1 MSFDRHPRLMLVI
14 ATACVIVAWYGAMR
28 LLAFMGVS
36 QNLIIIIAPI
46 SSVVVA
52 MIFLFLGRKRLRG
65 PRDSDF
71 SPLLEL
77 ESPIMVTGGQAP
89 SPMIAAETPAAEP
102 EQSPMIA
109 AETPA
114 AEPEQSPMIAAE
126 TPAAEPEQSP
136 MIAAETPAAEPEQ
149 SPMIAAEMPAS
160 VQRVMNEI
168 EKRGEI
174 RCLVITA
181 PSHGILQDRL
191 NNWLSGS
198 YGRVVSSSM
207 AMNEKGF
214 FLTVFYEPSAVQ

>member
-1 MSFDRHPRLMLVI
+1 MSFDRHPRLMLVV
-14 ATACVIVAWYGAMR
+14 ATACVIVAWFGAMR
-28 LLAFMGVS
+28 LLAFMGFS
-36 QNLIIIIAPI
+36 QNFIIVIAPI

-52 MIFLFLGRKRLRG
+52 MIFLYLGRKKLRG
-65 PRDSDF
+65 PKDSDF

-89 SPMIAAETPAAEP
+89 SPMIAAEMPAAEP
-102 EQSPMIA
+102 E
-109 AETPA
+109 
-114 AEPEQSPMIAAE
+114 
-126 TPAAEPEQSP
+126 
-136 MIAAETPAAEPEQ
+136 
-149 SPMIAAEMPAS
+149 SPMIAAEMPAAQPEIPMIAAEIPAS

-168 EKRGEI
+168 EKRSEI

-181 PSHGILQDRL
+181 PSHGVLQDRL

-214 FLTVFYEPSAVQ
+214 FLTLFYEPSAVT

>member
-1 MSFDRHPRLMLVI
+1 MLVV

-65 PRDSDF
+65 PKDSDF

-126 TPAAEPEQSP
+126 
-136 MIAAETPAAEPEQ
+136 
-149 SPMIAAEMPAS
+149 MPAS

-168 EKRGEI
+168 EKRSEI

>member
-126 TPAAEPEQSP
+126 
-136 MIAAETPAAEPEQ
+136 I
-149 SPMIAAEMPAS
+149 PAS
-160 VQRVMNEI
+160 VERVMNEI
-168 EKRGEI
+168 EKRSEI

-181 PSHGILQDRL
+181 PSHGVLQDRL

-198 YGRVVSSSM
+198 YGRVVSTSM

-214 FLTVFYEPSAVQ
+214 FLTLFYEPSAVQ

>member
-1 MSFDRHPRLMLVI
+1 MSFDRHPRLMLVV
-14 ATACVIVAWYGAMR
+14 ATACVIVAWFGAMR

-65 PRDSDF
+65 PKDSDF

-89 SPMIAAETPAAEP
+89 
-102 EQSPMIA
+102 
-109 AETPA
+109 
-114 AEPEQSPMIAAE
+114 SPMIAAE

>member
-1 MSFDRHPRLMLVI
+1 
-14 ATACVIVAWYGAMR
+14 
-28 LLAFMGVS
+28 
-36 QNLIIIIAPI
+36 
-46 SSVVVA
+46 
-52 MIFLFLGRKRLRG
+52 
-65 PRDSDF
+65 
-71 SPLLEL
+71 
-77 ESPIMVTGGQAP
+77 
-89 SPMIAAETPAAEP
+89 
-102 EQSPMIA
+102 
-109 AETPA
+109 
-114 AEPEQSPMIAAE
+114 MIAAE

>member
-1 MSFDRHPRLMLVI
+1 MSFDRHPRLMLVV

-65 PRDSDF
+65 PKDSDF

-89 SPMIAAETPAAEP
+89 
-102 EQSPMIA
+102 
-109 AETPA
+109 
-114 AEPEQSPMIAAE
+114 
-126 TPAAEPEQSP
+126 SP

>member
-1 MSFDRHPRLMLVI
+1 MSFDRHPRLMLVV
-14 ATACVIVAWYGAMR
+14 ATACVIVAWFGAMR

-36 QNLIIIIAPI
+36 QNFIIIIAPI

-52 MIFLFLGRKRLRG
+52 MIFLYLGRKKLRG
-65 PRDSDF
+65 PKDSDF
-71 SPLLEL
+71 SPFLEL

-89 SPMIAAETPAAEP
+89 NPMIAAETPTPEP
-102 EQSPMIA
+102 EQNPMIA
-109 AETPA
+109 T
-114 AEPEQSPMIAAE
+114 
-126 TPAAEPEQSP
+126 
-136 MIAAETPAAEPEQ
+136 ETPAAEPEQ

-168 EKRGEI
+168 EKRSEI

-181 PSHGILQDRL
+181 PSHGVLQDRL

-198 YGRVVSSSM
+198 YGRVVSTSM

-214 FLTVFYEPSAVQ
+214 FLTLFYEPSAVQ

>member
-1 MSFDRHPRLMLVI
+1 MSFDRHPRLMLVV

-65 PRDSDF
+65 PKDSDF

-89 SPMIAAETPAAEP
+89 SPMIAAEMPAEP

-109 AETPA
+109 AEMP
-114 AEPEQSPMIAAE
+114 
-126 TPAAEPEQSP
+126 
-136 MIAAETPAAEPEQ
+136 AEPEQ

-168 EKRGEI
+168 EKRSEI

>member
-1 MSFDRHPRLMLVI
+1 MSFDRHPRLMLVV
-14 ATACVIVAWYGAMR
+14 ATACVIVAWFGAMR

-36 QNLIIIIAPI
+36 QNFIIVIAPI

-52 MIFLFLGRKRLRG
+52 MIFLYLGRKKLRG
-65 PRDSDF
+65 PKDSEF

-77 ESPIMVTGGQAP
+77 ESPIMATGGQAP
-89 SPMIAAETPAAEP
+89 SPMIAAEVPAAEP
-102 EQSPMIA
+102 E
-109 AETPA
+109 
-114 AEPEQSPMIAAE
+114 
-126 TPAAEPEQSP
+126 
-136 MIAAETPAAEPEQ
+136 

-168 EKRGEI
+168 EKSSEI

-181 PSHGILQDRL
+181 PSHGVLQDRL

-198 YGRVVSSSM
+198 YGRVVSTSM

-214 FLTVFYEPSAVQ
+214 FLTLFYEPSVAT

>member
-1 MSFDRHPRLMLVI
+1 MSFDRHPRLMLVV

-65 PRDSDF
+65 PKDSDF

-89 SPMIAAETPAAEP
+89 SPMIAADTPAAEP

-109 AETPA
+109 ADTPA
-114 AEPEQSPMIAAE
+114 AEPEQSPMIAAD
-126 TPAAEPEQSP
+126 TPAAEPEPSS
-136 MIAAETPAAEPEQ
+136 MIAADT
-149 SPMIAAEMPAS
+149 PAS
-160 VQRVMNEI
+160 VPRVMNEI
-168 EKRGEI
+168 EKRSEI

-181 PSHGILQDRL
+181 PSHGVLQDRL

-198 YGRVVSSSM
+198 YGRVVSTSM

-214 FLTVFYEPSAVQ
+214 FLTVFYEPSAAQ